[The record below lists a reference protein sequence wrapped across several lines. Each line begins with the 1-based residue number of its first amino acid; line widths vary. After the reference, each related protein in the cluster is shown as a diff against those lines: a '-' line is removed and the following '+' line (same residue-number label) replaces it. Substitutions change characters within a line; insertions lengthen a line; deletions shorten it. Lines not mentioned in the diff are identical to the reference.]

1 MIVALISVNDLM
13 AVPQLILAQVDQSWP
28 QAWLWNVRL
37 LCVSL
42 FAICSPGCPLFAS
55 QGFESFSGSMHT
67 GIQCSVL
74 VPSPDVSSAD
84 EPSGQVDPGAVDK
97 AKLKEIMG
105 YKDKD
110 DEQTFR
116 KFLEFVILPLSV
128 CLAMIVLFRRG
139 LMR

>member
-1 MIVALISVNDLM
+1 MITALLNVDTSMNRTE
-13 AVPQLILAQVDQSWP
+13 LILAQADQSWP
-28 QAWLWNVRL
+28 QAWVQNVRL
-37 LCVSL
+37 LYVSL
-42 FAICSPGCPLFAS
+42 FAICGAGCPLLAI
-55 QGFESFSGSMHT
+55 QAFESISGTVHT
-67 GIQCSVL
+67 GIQCSAL
-74 VPSPDVSSAD
+74 LPSSDILSVAEPPGQADPD
-84 EPSGQVDPGAVDK
+84 AVDK

-128 CLAMIVLFRRG
+128 CFAMIVLFRRG

>member
-1 MIVALISVNDLM
+1 MITALLNVNTSM
-13 AVPQLILAQVDQSWP
+13 NRTELILAQADQSWP
-28 QAWLWNVRL
+28 QSWLQNVRL
-37 LCVSL
+37 LYVSL
-42 FAICSPGCPLFAS
+42 FAICGAGCPLLAS
-55 QGFESFSGSMHT
+55 QAFESFGGTVHT
-67 GIQCSVL
+67 GIQCSAL
-74 VPSPDVSSAD
+74 LPSSDIPSVAELPGQTDPDV
-84 EPSGQVDPGAVDK
+84 VDK

-105 YKDKD
+105 YKD